1 MREEQ
6 RRPPPR
12 PLVGARS
19 GSPEGHRRLAEEG
32 NVDGGEEGVDRGPEA
47 GAVDEDEGRY
57 ASRLGERQPK
67 CDQTPER
74 VAHERRSPYAQ
85 SIEKTDCEPLEEG
98 GRVSGVWSGAVGG
111 AGQVWGVDAVS
122 GCQVGNNPSPVEGVV
137 PGAVQQHQGRTFA
150 RTKIADGQPVNLD
163 ILLFNGYVHL
173 LRLVISATL
182 LRE

>member
-12 PLVGARS
+12 PLVGARAS
-19 GSPEGHRRLAEEG
+19 SPEGHRRLAEEG
-32 NVDGGEEGVDRGPEA
+32 KVDGGERGIDRGPEA
-47 GAVDEDEGRY
+47 GAVDEDQGRY
-57 ASRLGERQPK
+57 ASRLGEHQAEGYEAA
-67 CDQTPER
+67 ER
-74 VAHERRSPYAQ
+74 VADERRSPYAQ
-85 SIEKTDCEPLEEG
+85 SIEKTGCEPLEEG

-122 GCQVGNNPSPVEGVV
+122 GCQVGNNPPPVEGVV
-137 PGAVQQHQGRTFA
+137 PGAVQQHQWRTFA
-150 RTKIADGQPVNLD
+150 RGKIADRQPVNLE

-173 LRLVISATL
+173 LRLVISAIL